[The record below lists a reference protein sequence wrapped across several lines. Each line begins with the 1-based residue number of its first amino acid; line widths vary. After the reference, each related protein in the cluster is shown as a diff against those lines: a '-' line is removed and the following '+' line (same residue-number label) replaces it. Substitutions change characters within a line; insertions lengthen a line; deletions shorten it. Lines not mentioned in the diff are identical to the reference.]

1 MLACKQKEFEMKRAV
16 LLMVVFALSSI
27 VMAQTKISVGTVIP
41 VQLSSSIDVRKA
53 KPGQTITAR
62 VAQDVP
68 LYNGESIKA
77 GSRVMGKILTVT
89 QAKMSQPAT
98 LTFSFDKVE
107 VSGQVLPIV
116 TNLRALAS
124 PLEVESSQT
133 QTSGDDRGSTPPWAE
148 TVTLIGGDVAYRET
162 GKVNNGLDEVG
173 KSVYAGGWGVLSRVG
188 ASPEGRCRGALGTS
202 DQPQALWV
210 FSHNACGVYGY
221 NATIVHSGRS
231 NPEGTIVLA
240 LAEHDFVLGNGSALL
255 LRVNGE
261 RAGEN
266 QSASK

>member
-1 MLACKQKEFEMKRAV
+1 MKRAV
-16 LLMVVFALSSI
+16 LLMVVFALSF
-27 VMAQTKISVGTVIP
+27 VAMAQTKISVGTVIP
-41 VQLSSSIDVRKA
+41 IQLNSSIDVRKA

-68 LYNGESIKA
+68 LYNGEKIKA
-77 GSRVMGKILTVT
+77 GSRMMGKILTVT
-89 QAKMSQPAT
+89 QARNSQPAT

-107 VSGQVLPIV
+107 MNGQVLPIV

-133 QTSGDDRGSTPPWAE
+133 QTSGDDRGSTPPWAQ
-148 TVTLIGGDVAYRET
+148 TVTLIGGDVVYREDGT
-162 GKVNNGLDEVG
+162 VNNGLNQVG
-173 KSVYAGGWGVLSRVG
+173 KSVYAGGWGVLSRVS
-188 ASPEGRCRGALGTS
+188 ASPEGRCRGALGGS

-221 NATIVHSGRS
+221 NATIVHSGRT

-240 LAEHDFVLGNGSALL
+240 LADHDFVLSNGSALL
-255 LRVNGE
+255 LRINDAQV
-261 RAGEN
+261 AEN
-266 QSASK
+266 QSASR

>member
-1 MLACKQKEFEMKRAV
+1 MKRSA
-16 LLMVVFALSSI
+16 LLLVMFALSSI
-27 VMAQTKISVGTVIP
+27 AISQTKISVGTVIP
-41 VQLSSSIDVRKA
+41 VQLSSSVDVRKA

-68 LYNGESIKA
+68 LYNGGSIKA
-77 GSRVMGKILTVT
+77 GSRVMGEILTVT
-89 QAKMSQPAT
+89 QARGSQPAT

-107 VSGQVLPIV
+107 MNGQVLPIV

-124 PLEVESSQT
+124 PLEVQSSQT
-133 QTSGDDRGSTPPWAE
+133 QVSGDDRGSTPPWAE
-148 TVTLIGGDVAYRET
+148 TVTLIGGDVVYRET

-173 KSVYAGGWGVLSRVG
+173 KSVYAGGWGVLSRVS
-188 ASPEGRCRGALGTS
+188 ASPEGRCRGALGAG

-221 NATIVHSGRS
+221 NATIVHSGRT

-240 LAEHDFVLGNGSALL
+240 LADHDFVLSNGSALL
-255 LRVNGE
+255 LRVNDAQVAE
-261 RAGEN
+261 K

>member
-1 MLACKQKEFEMKRAV
+1 MKRTT
-16 LLMVVFALSSI
+16 LLLSVVFVLSSMMI
-27 VMAQTKISVGTVIP
+27 AQTKIPVGTIIP
-41 VQLSSSIDVRKA
+41 VRLSSSVDVRKA

-62 VAQDVP
+62 VVQDVP

-89 QAKMSQPAT
+89 PARDSQPAE
-98 LTFSFDKVE
+98 LAFSFDKVE

-116 TNLRALAS
+116 TTLRALAS

-133 QTSGDDRGSTPPWAE
+133 QISGDDRGSTPAWDQ
-148 TVTLIGGDVAYRET
+148 TVTQIGGDVVYREQGT
-162 GKVNNGLDEVG
+162 VNNGLDVVG
-173 KSVYAGGWGVLSRVG
+173 KSVYAGDWGVLSRVSSAAG
-188 ASPEGRCRGALGTS
+188 GRCRGAIGAN

-221 NATIVHSGRS
+221 NATIVHAGRT
-231 NPEGTIVLA
+231 NPEGRIVLA
-240 LAEHDFVLGNGSALL
+240 LSEHDFVLGSGSALL
-255 LRVNGE
+255 LRINNVQL
-261 RAGEN
+261 AEN